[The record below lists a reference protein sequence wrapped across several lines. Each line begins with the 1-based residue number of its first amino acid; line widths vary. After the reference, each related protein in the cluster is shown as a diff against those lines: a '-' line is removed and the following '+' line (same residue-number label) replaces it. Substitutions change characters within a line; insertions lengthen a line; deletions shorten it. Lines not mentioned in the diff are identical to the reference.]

1 MRADPKS
8 FNGIEVFDAGPEFP
22 GLQLQLAEIWSVGD
36 PQFSDA
42 RAAQQAALL
51 AAQRK
56 TQGWSVDLSDT
67 FQ

>member
-1 MRADPKS
+1 M
-8 FNGIEVFDAGPEFP
+8 FDAGPEFP

-42 RAAQQAALL
+42 RAAQQVALL

-56 TQGWSVDLSDT
+56 TQGRSVDLRDS